1 MKLFYLFC
9 FFLPFYSVLA
19 QPSATTE
26 TLVNTNKSF
35 EGIIFFSMEMLSD
48 TMYYTY
54 YIKNRNVRL
63 DEFNRCKSC
72 KIPGNYLLF
81 DLDNKKITAVNPQ
94 RKMYL
99 HLTVNEYK
107 DNNNNNED
115 FTILKTNNS
124 KKIFGYKCYQWR
136 VRNKKQNTEISYWV
150 AKDNFDFF
158 IDFLKLWNRSE
169 KHASYF
175 LKIPDSKGY
184 FPLLSEERTTLR
196 EEKMTLR
203 VISIQKKTLDPQLFQ
218 IPKDYKSYEE

>member
-1 MKLFYLFC
+1 MKQFYLFI
-9 FFLPFYSVLA
+9 FFLSFFRLSA

-26 TLVNTNKSF
+26 TITNANKSF
-35 EGIIFFSMEMLSD
+35 EGIIFFAMEMISD

-54 YIKNRNVRL
+54 YVKNKYVRL

-81 DLDNKKITAVNPQ
+81 NLENKKITALNPQ

-99 HLTVNEYK
+99 HLTANEYK
-107 DNNNNNED
+107 ENNNNED

-136 VRNKKQNTEISYWV
+136 VRNKKQNTEIAYWV

-158 IDFLKLWNRSE
+158 IDYLKLWNRSE
-169 KHASYF
+169 RHASYF
-175 LKIPDSKGY
+175 LKIPDAQGF

-196 EEKMTLR
+196 EQKMTLR
-203 VISIQKKTLDPQLFQ
+203 VISIQKKTLDPSLFQ

>member
-1 MKLFYLFC
+1 MKLFYIFC
-9 FFLPFYSVLA
+9 FCLSFYGLKA

-26 TLVNTNKSF
+26 AATNVNKSF

-54 YIKNRNVRL
+54 YIKDRNVRL

-72 KIPGNYLLF
+72 KIPDNYMLF
-81 DLDNKKITAVNPQ
+81 DLDSKIITAINPQ
-94 RKMYL
+94 RKMYI
-99 HLTVNEYK
+99 HLTANEFK
-107 DNNNNNED
+107 ENNNNDD

-150 AKDNFDFF
+150 AKDNFNFF
-158 IDFLKLWNRSE
+158 IDYLKLWNRSE
-169 KHASYF
+169 RHASYF
-175 LKIPDSKGY
+175 LRIPDTQGF

-203 VISIQKKTLDPQLFQ
+203 VISIQKKALDPSLFK
-218 IPKDYKSYEE
+218 IPKDFKSYEE

>member
-1 MKLFYLFC
+1 MKFFY
-9 FFLPFYSVLA
+9 FFYFILSFLCAIA
-19 QPSATTE
+19 QPSAKTDTSINE
-26 TLVNTNKSF
+26 NKSF
-35 EGIIFFSMEMLSD
+35 EGIIFFSMEMISD

-54 YIKNRNVRL
+54 YVKNKNVRL
-63 DEFNRCKSC
+63 DEFYRCKSC

-81 DLDNKKITAVNPQ
+81 NLEEKKITALNPQ

-99 HLTVNEYK
+99 HLTTNEYK
-107 DNNNNNED
+107 ENNNNED

-158 IDFLKLWNRSE
+158 IDYLKLWNSSE
-169 KHASYF
+169 RHALYF
-175 LKIPDSKGY
+175 LKIPDAQGF

-196 EEKMTLR
+196 EQKLTLR
-203 VISIQKKTLDPQLFQ
+203 VISIQKKTLDPSLFE
-218 IPKDYKSYEE
+218 IPNDFKRYDE

>member
-1 MKLFYLFC
+1 MKQFYLFVC
-9 FFLPFYSVLA
+9 FLSFLRLMA

-26 TLVNTNKSF
+26 ISTNANKSF
-35 EGIIFFSMEMLSD
+35 EGIIFFSMEMISD
-48 TMYYTY
+48 TLYYTY
-54 YIKNRNVRL
+54 YVKNKNVRL

-81 DLDNKKITAVNPQ
+81 NLESKKITALNPQ

-99 HLTVNEYK
+99 HLTANEYK
-107 DNNNNNED
+107 ESNNNED

-169 KHASYF
+169 RHATYF
-175 LKIPDSKGY
+175 LKIPDTQGY

-196 EEKMTLR
+196 EQKMTLR
-203 VISIQKKTLDPQLFQ
+203 VISIQKKTLDPSIFQ